1 MFRRP
6 PRIARNFR
14 GRQRAESS
22 SGGEGESEPE
32 QGPGS
37 EPEGDGGTG
46 SAGDQGEETEEQ
58 EQGTALPAAAE
69 KQPPPAGPEGDV
81 SGEEEDGGGQPR
93 GPSRGANPRAVQA
106 RARGEM
112 ALLSFGSEEERDADE
127 EFFKIKKPSLN
138 TITFRMQ
145 KKENPHSPVIEAER
159 SKEIFQSEYKIT
171 TDRCETEEE
180 DEHYSSTSEDYNSS
194 ASETQCS
201 PPQKRKD
208 LSAGNVPNAA
218 YIQIARRK
226 RQLARTQGD
235 YIPLDTSHYAPISQR
250 KEYSDTA
257 NEDDSDSDHDRNLH
271 FAPKT
276 KTLRQRMTEYI
287 ESNSDEASEDD
298 ETQSKWEEQQ
308 LKKAVKLPQ
317 GINVDTSLRKSRP
330 MKIKFDPSV
339 SLPPVNLEIVKKR
352 LTRRITSLQDLH
364 RAHQREYEKYTQDI
378 KNSKSTIQK
387 LESSSNAALN
397 YKFYRSMKS
406 YMENLV
412 DCLNEKLL
420 HINELESAMQM
431 LLQQQA
437 MTLLK
442 RRQEDLKNESA
453 FVQLLSRKNGKS
465 ANGSLGDDEK
475 TEQLLEECEARR
487 TCRRQTRERF
497 GKSDHYEGM
506 SSDDELSPAEMPDF
520 QKNKDDILQE
530 SKKICEDVHADFCNI
545 RNILL
550 KFQQWRQKF
559 PDSYYDAY
567 ISLCLPKLLRPL
579 IRIQLIGWNPLENF
593 IDLNEMPWFRAIEE
607 FSDDKNMSQSKRNDD
622 PDQTVLPTITEK
634 TILPKITGFVE
645 HVWDPLSTSQTVSL
659 VQVCKNIFEEHSL
672 SKNESSKAKQDLVN
686 SIVSRMKKSVEE
698 DVFIPLYPKSA
709 VEDRISPQSKF
720 QERQFWSAVKLLSN
734 ILLWDGIILE
744 DTLHDLGLGKL
755 LNRYLLL
762 ILLNAPPGPDNV
774 EKCKKIVA
782 CFPERWFREHKNGST
797 LPQLA
802 NFSQHLLQ
810 SAHMLYKNNCSDE
823 TRDLILLL
831 VKVNALHI
839 VEDFIEEYKLE
850 HLKSMIRK

>member
-1 MFRRP
+1 
-6 PRIARNFR
+6 
-14 GRQRAESS
+14 
-22 SGGEGESEPE
+22 
-32 QGPGS
+32 
-37 EPEGDGGTG
+37 
-46 SAGDQGEETEEQ
+46 
-58 EQGTALPAAAE
+58 
-69 KQPPPAGPEGDV
+69 
-81 SGEEEDGGGQPR
+81 
-93 GPSRGANPRAVQA
+93 
-106 RARGEM
+106 M

-520 QKNKDDILQE
+520 QKNK
-530 SKKICEDVHADFCNI
+530 
-545 RNILL
+545 
-550 KFQQWRQKF
+550 
-559 PDSYYDAY
+559 
-567 ISLCLPKLLRPL
+567 
-579 IRIQLIGWNPLENF
+579 
-593 IDLNEMPWFRAIEE
+593 
-607 FSDDKNMSQSKRNDD
+607 
-622 PDQTVLPTITEK
+622 
-634 TILPKITGFVE
+634 GFVE

>member
-1 MFRRP
+1 MMLLCKYIVVYTDIFFSP
-6 PRIARNFR
+6 TA
-14 GRQRAESS
+14 
-22 SGGEGESEPE
+22 
-32 QGPGS
+32 
-37 EPEGDGGTG
+37 
-46 SAGDQGEETEEQ
+46 GEE
-58 EQGTALPAAAE
+58 L
-69 KQPPPAGPEGDV
+69 
-81 SGEEEDGGGQPR
+81 
-93 GPSRGANPRAVQA
+93 
-106 RARGEM
+106 
-112 ALLSFGSEEERDADE
+112 
-127 EFFKIKKPSLN
+127 FKIKKPSLN

-145 KKENPHSPVIEAER
+145 KKENPHSAVREAER
-159 SKEIFQSEYKIT
+159 SKEIFQSESRIINT
-171 TDRCETEEE
+171 TDTCETEEE
-180 DEHYSSTSEDYNSS
+180 DEHYSSASEDYNSS
-194 ASETQCS
+194 ASETQSS

-208 LSAGNVPNAA
+208 LSAGNIPDAA
-218 YIQIARRK
+218 YIQVACRK

-235 YIPLDTSHYAPISQR
+235 YIPLDTSHRAPVSQ
-250 KEYSDTA
+250 KKACSDTES
-257 NEDDSDSDHDRNLH
+257 EDDSDHDTILH

-276 KTLRQRMTEYI
+276 KTLRQRMAEYI
-287 ESNSDEASEDD
+287 VPKSDGASEDD
-298 ETQSKWEEQQ
+298 EIQNMWEEQQ
-308 LKKAVKLPQ
+308 LKKAVRLPQ
-317 GINVDTSLRKSRP
+317 GINVDTSLHKSQP

-352 LTRRITSLQDLH
+352 LNTRITSLQDLH
-364 RAHQREYEKYTQDI
+364 RAHQREHEKYTQDI
-378 KNSKSTIQK
+378 ESSKSTIQE
-387 LESSSNAALN
+387 LERSSNAALN
-397 YKFYRSMKS
+397 YKFYRAMKT
-406 YMENLV
+406 YMESLI

-437 MTLLK
+437 ITLLK

-453 FVQLLSRKNGKS
+453 YVQLLSRKNGKS
-465 ANGSLGDDEK
+465 TDDSLEDDEK
-475 TEQLLEECEARR
+475 TKQLLEECVARR
-487 TCRRQTRERF
+487 TCRRQARESF
-497 GKSDHYEGM
+497 GKSDHHEGM
-506 SSDDELSPAEMPDF
+506 SSDDELSAAEMTDF
-520 QKNKDDILQE
+520 QKNKDDILQA

-545 RNILL
+545 GNILL
-550 KFQQWRQKF
+550 KFHQWRQKF

-567 ISLCLPKLLRPL
+567 ISLCLPKLLSPL
-579 IRIQLIGWNPLENF
+579 IRIQLIGWNPLENS

-607 FSDDKNMSQSKRNDD
+607 FSDAKNMPQSKRNDD
-622 PDQTVLPTITEK
+622 PDQTILPTITEK

-659 VQVCKNIFEEHSL
+659 VQLCKNIFEEHSL

-686 SIVSRMKKSVEE
+686 SIVSRMKKSIEE

-744 DTLHDLGLGKL
+744 DTLHELGLGKL

-774 EKCKKIVA
+774 EKCNKVVA
-782 CFPERWFREHKNGST
+782 CLPERWFKELKSRST

-810 SAHMLYKNNCSDE
+810 SAHTLYKNNCSDE

-839 VEDFIEEYKLE
+839 AEDFIEEYKLE
-850 HLKSMIRK
+850 HLKSIVRK